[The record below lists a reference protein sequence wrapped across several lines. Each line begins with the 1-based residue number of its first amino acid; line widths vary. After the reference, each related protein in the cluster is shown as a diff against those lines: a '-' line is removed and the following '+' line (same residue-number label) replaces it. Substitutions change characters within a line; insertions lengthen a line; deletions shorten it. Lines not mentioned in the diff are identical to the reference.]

1 MLVFISISS
10 SISVSLCR
18 DDVIITV
25 EFGVTRQAE
34 WAVPNGLQHPPRRR
48 WATTSGEGLKGWI
61 DSTYGHI
68 SGSSPN
74 SRKIDSPNSRKIG
87 DVKKLWIFYLP
98 IGIFL
103 EGKETMR
110 RELENWYGTKES
122 WIKWCHFNVRLPCDC
137 KKLFVNYPATAY
149 LPAHNY
155 TWLPDD
161 YLTGPDLLHFEALLE
176 LQVVRSYTPWVAQRS
191 HRHLAIQSW
200 SWRHCFAYVCLG
212 PFERMRGITSSYYI
226 IFLTFRFHLSAGW
239 IGFNNDFFGIR
250 MVEFP
255 AATSKLYPRIL
266 NNVIFRRSPDLS
278 RIHHPAHGTFCPIFG
293 GF

>member
-155 TWLPDD
+155 TWLPED

-191 HRHLAIQSW
+191 HRHLEKAIQSW
-200 SWRHCFAYVCLG
+200 LELVPLFCLCLPWTFWKNAG
-212 PFERMRGITSSYYI
+212 NHIIILYHISHFQVPSLCRLNRFQQWFFWNQNGGISPQ
-226 IFLTFRFHLSAGW
+226 LPQ
-239 IGFNNDFFGIR
+239 NC
-250 MVEFP
+250 
-255 AATSKLYPRIL
+255 IL
-266 NNVIFRRSPDLS
+266 GS
-278 RIHHPAHGTFCPIFG
+278 
-293 GF
+293 

>member
-191 HRHLAIQSW
+191 HRHLEKAIQSW
-200 SWRHCFAYVCLG
+200 LELVPPVLPMFALDLLKEWG
-212 PFERMRGITSSYYI
+212 ESHHHIISYFSLSGSI
-226 IFLTFRFHLSAGW
+226 SLQVESVSTMIFLESEW
-239 IGFNNDFFGIR
+239 WN
-250 MVEFP
+250 FP
-255 AATSKLYPRIL
+255 QLPQNCIL
-266 NNVIFRRSPDLS
+266 GS
-278 RIHHPAHGTFCPIFG
+278 
-293 GF
+293 